1 MKEEKR
7 QELQQTTEAEFG
19 TNMPVTEEVKD
30 RCDVDKKAEKNK
42 RKKEK
47 GVKETMEGMEGAKKK
62 RTKLVQHTW
71 AKVLAFL
78 LVIVCSIVTAGSVV
92 AAVGMLEMELYTT
105 PEEKFQTKVFTRIA
119 KNDASQI
126 LSAYLLGEEGFLQE
140 QYEDTNIT
148 GVLIEKKYSTR
159 WLFTEVGKAQEQGTA
174 YESMWF
180 ASEEKYGTNFL
191 EIQTE
196 EEYLSYRKNNATA
209 TKTYKV
215 IIYVDET
222 LPKQDAYY
230 LANMALSLM
239 YEFRYFV
246 YAIAVVAFLLVV
258 VCFVFLMCASGH
270 HVGEDEVKPGWG
282 TKVPFDLVTVAA
294 GTVFL
299 GLLGLIMESVY
310 FASPIKIAIACFSAG
325 LGMLIVLLGWC
336 MSFAVRM
343 KLGEWWKNTLIFR
356 CFMLAW
362 WIVKKVWTIVCGIVK
377 KWNCFWKNTVV
388 HGTKTLLQNIP
399 LIGKT
404 ILLLAVITTIE
415 FVVIVCAW
423 QETDIILVAWI
434 IEKIILVP
442 IVLYLAIVLRKL
454 QKSGEALAQGNLN
467 HQADTKYMVWEFKK
481 YEETLNRISEGMTVA
496 VEERL
501 KSERMKTELITN
513 VSHDIKT
520 PLTSIINYADIIYK
534 EPVGSEKVTE
544 YAEVLHR
551 QSERLKRLIDDLVEA
566 SKASTGNLEVCL
578 APCETGIL
586 LAQAAGEYEERLQKK
601 SLRLVTKQPEHP
613 VMILADGR
621 RLWRIMDNLMNNI
634 YKYAQEGTRVY
645 IILEEKAGKAVITFK
660 NISRDALDISTDE
673 LMERFVRGDSARNTD
688 GSGLGLSIAKSLVEL
703 QHGTMELA
711 VDGDLFK
718 VILTFPVVQQEE
730 S

>member
-1 MKEEKR
+1 MSEEKR
-7 QELQQTTEAEFG
+7 EQLQETTE
-19 TNMPVTEEVKD
+19 TLNSYTESQKF
-30 RCDVDKKAEKNK
+30 DKKAEKNK
-42 RKKEK
+42 RKEK
-47 GVKETMEGMEGAKKK
+47 KGGNETVVSTKKK

-92 AAVGMLEMELYTT
+92 AAVGMLEMNLYTT
-105 PEEKFQTKVFTRIA
+105 PEKKFRTKTFTRIA

-126 LSAYLLGEEGFLQE
+126 LSTYLWGEEGFLQE

-148 GVLIEKKYSTR
+148 GVLIESKFATR
-159 WLFTEVGKAQEQGTA
+159 WLITEIGKAQELGTA

-180 ASEEKYGTNFL
+180 ASEEEFGTNIWQ
-191 EIQTE
+191 IQTE
-196 EEYLSYRKNNATA
+196 EDYLAYRKNNETA
-209 TKTYKV
+209 PKTYKV
-215 IIYVDET
+215 VIYVDET
-222 LPKQDAYY
+222 LPKQDEYY

-239 YEFRYFV
+239 YQLRYSI
-246 YAIAVVAFLLVV
+246 YAIAVAAFVLVV
-258 VCFVFLMCASGH
+258 VCFIFLLCASGH
-270 HVGEDEVKPGWG
+270 HAGTDEVEPGWG
-282 TKVPFDLVTVAA
+282 TKLPFDLVTVAW
-294 GTVFL
+294 GLVFF
-299 GLLGLIMESVY
+299 GLLAGIMETGY
-310 FASPIKIAIACFSAG
+310 FASPIKIAMVCFLCG

-343 KLGEWWKNTLIFR
+343 KLGSWWKNTLIFQ
-356 CFMLAW
+356 CLILVW
-362 WIVKKVWTIVCGIVK
+362 WIAKKVWHFVCKIAK
-377 KWNCFWKNTVV
+377 KWNYFWHNTVLY
-388 HGTKTLLQNIP
+388 GTKTLLRNIP
-399 LIGKT
+399 LVWKT
-404 ILLLAVITTIE
+404 MLVLAIITVIE
-415 FVVIVCAW
+415 FFVIAFAW
-423 QETDIILVAWI
+423 HETDIIFVAWI

-442 IVLYLAIVLRKL
+442 CVLYIAIVLRKL
-454 QKSGEALAQGNLN
+454 QKSGEALAHGNLDY
-467 HQADTKYMVWEFKK
+467 QADTKYMVWEFKK
-481 YEETLNRISEGMTVA
+481 HEETLNRINEGMAAA

-534 EPVGSEKVTE
+534 EPIGSEKVTE

-551 QSERLKRLIDDLVEA
+551 QSERLKRLIDDLVEV

-601 SLRLVTKQPEHP
+601 SLRLITKQPEQP

-621 RLWRIMDNLMNNI
+621 RLWRIIDNLMNNI

-645 IILEEKAGKAVITFK
+645 IILEEKDGKAVITFK
-660 NISRDALDISTDE
+660 NISKDALDISTDE

-688 GSGLGLSIAKSLVEL
+688 GSGLGLSIAKSLAEL

-718 VILTFPVVQQEE
+718 VILTFPVVQQE
-730 S
+730 